1 MLLSW
6 KLYPTP
12 LFQDFA
18 TKSQQCSGT
27 LLLMYH
33 SSVSG
38 NQQKPDYQLGFI
50 PTLGLRHDI
59 LSLCNVFL
67 DMDLAHAG
75 LVGDEGPI
83 LDLPMIHLERNGKQR
98 RSLSSVVFN
107 TAPLNYATSQPATA
121 EGRGNLSVPPK
132 GQKLRAPILLINSY
146 RNLYWHFHSLY
157 EKLRKEANAHPRF

>member
-6 KLYPTP
+6 KLYPIP

-18 TKSQQCSGT
+18 TKFQQCSGT

-38 NQQKPDYQLGFI
+38 NHQKPDYQLGFI
-50 PTLGLRHDI
+50 PTLELRHDI
-59 LSLCNVFL
+59 FSLCYVFL
-67 DMDLAHAG
+67 DIGLAHEG

-83 LDLPMIHLERNGKQR
+83 LGLPMIHLERNGNQR
-98 RSLSSVVFN
+98 RSLSSAVFN

-121 EGRGNLSVPPK
+121 EGRGNLYVPLK
-132 GQKLRAPILLINSY
+132 GQK
-146 RNLYWHFHSLY
+146 
-157 EKLRKEANAHPRF
+157 